1 MKFWNADVKKPLGAV
16 SAIVDE
22 GNTVMFSKRRS
33 VIRNDATGEEIE
45 MKRRG
50 GTYVIELSSEE
61 ASKCKRMEV
70 QGLDDEG
77 DDDELERLIKKKH
90 GEEEVVFR
98 RQAR

>member
-1 MKFWNADVKKPLGAV
+1 
-16 SAIVDE
+16 
-22 GNTVMFSKRRS
+22 
-33 VIRNDATGEEIE
+33 

-61 ASKCKRMEV
+61 VSKCKRMEV

-77 DDDELERLIKKKH
+77 GDDEFERLIKKKH
-90 GEEEVVFR
+90 GEGEVVFR